1 MLARRW
7 LFLTLLAPL
16 AAFGQQAAASDSLLE
31 ARTAEVAKT
40 LRCPV
45 CQGESIQDSPA
56 DLAQQMRG
64 LVRDMLREG
73 KTPDEIRAYF
83 VGRYGEWILLEPK
96 MKGLNLI
103 LYILPI
109 VLIIGGAVFILRFVR
124 NSSKSAADSNVKVL
138 Q

>member
-7 LFLTLLAPL
+7 LLLALCAPVI
-16 AAFGQQAAASDSLLE
+16 AFSQQNALPDSVLE
-31 ARTAEVAKT
+31 VRTAEVAKT

-56 DLAQQMRG
+56 DLAQQMRI

-73 KTPDEIRAYF
+73 KTRDDIQAYF
-83 VGRYGEWILLEPK
+83 VARYGEWILLEPK
-96 MKGLNLI
+96 MSGLNLV

-109 VLIIGGAVFILRFVR
+109 VLIIGGVVFILRFVNR
-124 NSSKSAADSNVKVL
+124 SPKGAAETDVKVL
-138 Q
+138 